1 MKKTINKVQI
11 TGELVKNTLKEFETK
26 NGTEAISGEIIL
38 RTAVGS
44 EHEIS
49 LYANKYKKDSNKQ
62 FTNEINKLYASYSN
76 AIQNYKDLEHCDEGE
91 VPDVISVTDGM
102 FVDNDFKSKNG
113 DVISKTESSAR
124 FIDLVSAKNRDS
136 VPREAKFEVE
146 GIVANIDNEIK
157 NDKPTGNLEII
168 LNAIGQKAEG
178 FGKDAKYEPDKLIPI
193 KMIVPKELVEGFNTV
208 GYYVGCYAKFTGL
221 VINTVEMTT
230 TTEKQAFGEPI
241 TKTIRTYIVR
251 NEIVSGSEPS
261 TIFEHE
267 LTQEMVDT
275 LIAKRKQ
282 KLVEVAQG
290 VDDKSKSAFTP
301 DKSKPAPSS
310 TYNPFAQ
317 G

>member
-1 MKKTINKVQI
+1 MKKTINNVKI
-11 TGELVKNTLKEFETK
+11 TGELVKNTLKEFTTK
-26 NGTEAISGEIIL
+26 NGVEAISGEVIL
-38 RTAVGS
+38 RTDDGS

-62 FTNEINKLYASYSN
+62 FTDEVNQLYTKYLN
-76 AIQNYKDLEHCDEGE
+76 VIDFKDLEHCEDGE
-91 VPDVISVTDGM
+91 SPDVVSVTDGM
-102 FVDNDFKSKNG
+102 FIDNDFKSKSG
-113 DVISKTESSAR
+113 DVISKTEISAR
-124 FIDLVSAKNRDS
+124 FVDLVSAKNRES
-136 VPREAKFEVE
+136 APKEARFEVE
-146 GIVANIDNEIK
+146 GIIASIETEMK
-157 NDKPTGNLEII
+157 NDEPTGNLEIV

-178 FGKDAKYEPDKLIPI
+178 FGKDAKYEADKLIPI
-193 KMIVPKELVEGFNTV
+193 KMIVPKSIVDGFNTV

-230 TTEKQAFGEPI
+230 TTEKQAFGKPI
-241 TKTIRTYIVR
+241 TKTIKTYIVR
-251 NEIVSGSEPS
+251 NEIVSGGEPS
-261 TIFEHE
+261 TIFDHE
-267 LTQEMVDT
+267 LTQEIVDT